1 MPTMRRATGPSCM
14 RHSVERDKE
23 AQMIETRMANSESRM
38 GTAAI
43 RHSPFATRPSLCEA
57 VCVDPRRVRAVWPR
71 VAHLIHAA
79 MKRGDLSSFAAVEA
93 SALRGEALVWLARD
107 GLEIPAAAV
116 TELHETEWRKVC
128 VIVACG
134 GADMRRWISLIARI
148 EAYARAEQC
157 AAVRIIGREGWA
169 RLLTAYRPKRV
180 VLEKELN

>member
-43 RHSPFATRPSLCEA
+43 RHSPFAARPSLCEA

-79 MKRGDLSSFAAVEA
+79 MKRGDLSSFAAAEA
-93 SALRGEALVWLARD
+93 SVLRGDALLWLARE
-107 GLEIPAAAV
+107 GLELPAAAV

-148 EAYARAEQC
+148 EAYARAEHC
-157 AAVRIIGREGWA
+157 SAVRVIGRERRG
-169 RLLTAYRPKRV
+169 RLLSAYRPTHDAV
-180 VLEKELN
+180 EQGLT